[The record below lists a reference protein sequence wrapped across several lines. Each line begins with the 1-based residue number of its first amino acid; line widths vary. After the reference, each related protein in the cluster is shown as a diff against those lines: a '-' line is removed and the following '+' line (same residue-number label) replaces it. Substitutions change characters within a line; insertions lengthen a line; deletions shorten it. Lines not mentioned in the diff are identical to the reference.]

1 MPRRARKLAAG
12 RYYHVYNRGHN
23 RQAIFFE
30 PENYGY
36 FLRLFRH
43 HVAAQTV
50 QVTAYCLM
58 PNHYHFLVFLREPG
72 LSRAMQR
79 FVLAYTHGMNHR
91 YGRSGTLFEGR
102 FQTKWVDRDEY
113 LLHLTRYIH
122 LNPVKA
128 GLVEHPEDWAF
139 SSYQDY
145 VGLRRG
151 TLPRSTEVLAQ
162 VGGTAA
168 YRQFVTVM
176 AEPQVSIQHLLLD

>member
-1 MPRRARKLAAG
+1 
-12 RYYHVYNRGHN
+12 
-23 RQAIFFE
+23 
-30 PENYGY
+30 
-36 FLRLFRH
+36 
-43 HVAAQTV
+43 
-50 QVTAYCLM
+50 
-58 PNHYHFLVFLREPG
+58 
-72 LSRAMQR
+72 
-79 FVLAYTHGMNHR
+79 
-91 YGRSGTLFEGR
+91 LFEGR

-128 GLVEHPEDWAF
+128 GLVERPEDWAF